1 MLPIRTLGLAT
12 LAAGTF
18 AAATA
23 ACAADGPTT
32 AGGRPPA
39 DTAVALTRVAS
50 FTPAAV
56 ATLYGRN
63 FSKLSTLHVGD
74 IPVQVARTSDT
85 TATFIVPV
93 WRACET
99 DGRRVPLLANGG
111 VQLVAPLDFPD
122 TVALAVGESRILTPP
137 EAACLRLGA
146 NDQDYVLSA
155 VNLSREAVQ
164 RADRLLVLR
173 TWTDGDA
180 APLPSTLP
188 AAGTT
193 LRSGGAQELLPRS
206 ARTATDPYSP
216 DPAEFDPRY
225 ATAGV
230 GDTVT
235 LVDWPAL
242 ARIGGYPHP
251 CVVPRERVPTY
262 RARVAAVSGRVV
274 VAVDLRA
281 RTRDDHFAPASLA
294 LLGKAARLADAT
306 LLETVRAVF
315 DPDFQPLRGAG
326 GRYYV
331 VLAEDLAGAVG
342 ASSDGGT
349 AQPRSVCALASEM
362 PTTLASATALTTDL
376 MARNLARIA
385 IHEYAHTAD
394 VVTAARRTG
403 WRYAHSS
410 GWMGEAWAVAA
421 EETAVRIASGQ
432 PTAARLS
439 LVGDAHPFSTLG
451 LANLWGARPDL
462 SPWTGPGQY
471 EQGASLLM
479 FARERAAEAAL
490 GSGRDRLYLRLLARG
505 SWSLDAL
512 AAELGTTPDDLLD
525 AWALAVATDDLVQA
539 GSAETFRL
547 PQLATWDNRE
557 PSMETRDATYR
568 HPSRRLPRT
577 VATVRALEAAPGSV
591 AAVYLMADAGRGVS
605 LQITVMD
612 AARVRL
618 TRLR

>member
-1 MLPIRTLGLAT
+1 MPPTRALSLAT
-12 LAAGTF
+12 LAVSALG
-18 AAATA
+18 AATA
-23 ACAADGPTT
+23 ACTTDGPI
-32 AGGRPPA
+32 AGGRPPPA
-39 DTAVALTRVAS
+39 DTALALRRVVS
-50 FTPAAV
+50 FTPGAV

-63 FSKLSTLHVGD
+63 LSRLSTLEVGD
-74 IPVQVARTSDT
+74 THVQVVRTSDS
-85 TATFIVPV
+85 TATFTVPT

-99 DGRRVPLLANGG
+99 DGRRVPLRANGS
-111 VQLVAPLDFPD
+111 VQLSAPLELRD
-122 TVALAVGESRILTPP
+122 TVALAAGESRVVTGA

-155 VNLSREAVQ
+155 VNPSRDAVQ
-164 RADRLLVLR
+164 RSDRLLVLR
-173 TWTDGDA
+173 TWTDGE
-180 APLPSTLP
+180 PPPLP
-188 AAGTT
+188 AAATAA
-193 LRSGGAQELLPRS
+193 RPSRRPGGAPRVLPR
-206 ARTATDPYSP
+206 TALTAADPYSP
-216 DPAEFDPRY
+216 DPAGFDPRY
-225 ATAGV
+225 ATAAP

-242 ARIGGYPHP
+242 ARLGGYPHP
-251 CVVPRERVPTY
+251 CQVPRERVPTY
-262 RARVAAVSGRVV
+262 PARVAAVSGRVV
-274 VAVDLRA
+274 IAVDLRA
-281 RTRDDHFAPASLA
+281 RSRDDHFAPASLA
-294 LLGKAARLADAT
+294 LLAKAARLADAS
-306 LLETVRAVF
+306 LVETVRAVF
-315 DPDFQPLRGAG
+315 DPDFEPLRGAG

-331 VLAEDLAGAVG
+331 VLSDDLAGAVG

-362 PTTLASATALTTDL
+362 PTTLASATVLTTDL

-394 VVTAARRTG
+394 VVTAARRLG

-432 PTAARLS
+432 PTGARLS
-439 LVGDAHPFSTLG
+439 RVTDDHPFSTLG
-451 LANLWGARPDL
+451 LATLWGARPDL

-479 FARERAAEAAL
+479 YARERAGEATL

-512 AAELGTTPDDLLD
+512 AAELGTTPEDLLD
-525 AWALAVATDDLVQA
+525 AWALAVATDDLV
-539 GSAETFRL
+539 SAESAGASRL
-547 PQLATWDNRE
+547 PQLVTWDNRE
-557 PSMETRDATYR
+557 PPMDARDATYR
-568 HPSRRLPRT
+568 HPSRRLSRAAGT
-577 VATVRALEAAPGSV
+577 MRALEAAPGSV
-591 AAVYLMADAGRGVS
+591 AAVYLMADGGRGVS
-605 LQITVMD
+605 LQAAGID